1 LGKILTVLVVLV
13 AVAVAVLVTT
23 QVFLSQN
30 WKDLYEKYAPEKEG
44 SLFNQAL
51 KQRDNAYQQRD
62 KTRGDWDADK
72 AAKDQVINTLADELN
87 VRKGTITTLTTD
99 KENQEKRLAELAET
113 AKGLDTS
120 LKSLVT
126 EKDAWRKERDDAMK
140 KAEDLMTMNTD
151 LDTKLRTANS
161 DLAALKET
169 LRQATEEKTAVESKI
184 AWIFQNYHDVKL
196 PQQVPAVPSE
206 KMKGIVTA
214 ADNEAKT
221 ATINLGADDGVV
233 KGMKFLV
240 YNAAGDKYLA
250 TLTVGMVSK
259 NNAAGDL
266 TVIRGSVKAND
277 NVTNRFE

>member
-1 LGKILTVLVVLV
+1 MSTLGKILTVLVVLV
-13 AVAVAVLVTT
+13 SVAVAVLVTT

-30 WKDLYEKYAPEKEG
+30 WKDLYEKEVG
-44 SLFNQAL
+44 LFNQAL
-51 KQRDNAYQQRD
+51 QQRDNAFQQRD

-72 AAKDQVINTLADELN
+72 AAKDQVINTLTDELN

-120 LKSLVT
+120 LKSLVA

-140 KAEDLMTMNTD
+140 KAEDLMTMNSD

-169 LRQATEEKTAVESKI
+169 LRQATEEKAAVESKI
-184 AWIFQNYHDVKL
+184 AWIFQNYQDVKL

-259 NNAAGDL
+259 NSAAGDL

>member
-1 LGKILTVLVVLV
+1 MSTLGKILTVLVVLV
-13 AVAVAVLVTT
+13 SVAVAVLVTT

-30 WKDLYEKYAPEKEG
+30 WKDLYEKEVG
-44 SLFNQAL
+44 LFNQAL
-51 KQRDNAYQQRD
+51 QQRDNAFQQRD

-72 AAKDQVINTLADELN
+72 AAKDQAINTLTDELN

-126 EKDAWRKERDDAMK
+126 EKDSWRKERDDAMK
-140 KAEDLMTMNTD
+140 KAEDLMTMNSE
-151 LDTKLRTANS
+151 LDQQLRVARA

-169 LRQATEEKTAVESKI
+169 LRQATEEKAAVESKI
-184 AWIFQNYHDVKL
+184 AWVLQNYQDVKL

-240 YNAAGDKYLA
+240 YNAATDKYLA

-259 NNAAGDL
+259 NSAAGDL

>member
-1 LGKILTVLVVLV
+1 LSTLGKILTVLVVLV
-13 AVAVAVLVTT
+13 SVAVAVLVTT

-30 WKDLYEKYAPEKEG
+30 WKDLYEKEVG
-44 SLFNQAL
+44 LFNQAL
-51 KQRDNAYQQRD
+51 QQRDNAFQQRD

-72 AAKDQVINTLADELN
+72 AAKDQAINTLTDELN

-126 EKDAWRKERDDAMK
+126 EKDSWRKERDDAMK
-140 KAEDLMTMNTD
+140 KAEDLMTMNSE
-151 LDTKLRTANS
+151 LDQQLRVARA

-169 LRQATEEKTAVESKI
+169 LRQATEEKAAVESKI
-184 AWIFQNYHDVKL
+184 AWVLQNYQDVKL

-240 YNAAGDKYLA
+240 YNAATDKYLA

-259 NNAAGDL
+259 NSAAGDL

>member
-1 LGKILTVLVVLV
+1 LSTLGKILTVLVVLV

-30 WKDLYEKYAPEKEG
+30 WKDLYEKEVG
-44 SLFNQAL
+44 LFNQAL
-51 KQRDNAYQQRD
+51 QQRDSAFQQRD
-62 KTRGDWDADK
+62 KTRGDWDTDK
-72 AAKDQVINTLADELN
+72 AAKDQNINTLTDELN
-87 VRKGTITTLTTD
+87 VRKGAITTLTTE

-140 KAEDLMTMNTD
+140 KSEDLMTMNTD
-151 LDTKLRTANS
+151 LDTRLRV
-161 DLAALKET
+161 ALKDLEALRET
-169 LRQATEEKTAVESKI
+169 LRQATEEKAAVESKI
-184 AWIFQNYHDVKL
+184 AWILQNFHDVKL

-206 KMKGIVTA
+206 MIKGIVTA

-221 ATINLGADDGVV
+221 ATINLGADNGVV

-240 YNAAGDKYLA
+240 YNAAEGKYLA

-259 NNAAGDL
+259 NSAAGDL
-266 TVIRGSVKAND
+266 SVIRGSVKAND

>member
-1 LGKILTVLVVLV
+1 MSTLGKILTVLVVLV
-13 AVAVAVLVTT
+13 SVAVAVLVTT

-30 WKDLYEKYAPEKEG
+30 WKDLYEKEVG
-44 SLFNQAL
+44 LFNQAL
-51 KQRDNAYQQRD
+51 QQRDNAFQQRD

-72 AAKDQVINTLADELN
+72 AAKDQVINTLTDELN

-120 LKSLVT
+120 LKSLIT

-140 KAEDLMTMNTD
+140 KAEDLMTMNSD

-169 LRQATEEKTAVESKI
+169 LRQATEEKAAVESKI
-184 AWIFQNYHDVKL
+184 AWIFQNYQDVKL

-259 NNAAGDL
+259 NSAAGDL

>member
-1 LGKILTVLVVLV
+1 MSTLGKILTVLVALV
-13 AVAVAVLVTT
+13 SVAVAVLVAREF
-23 QVFLSQN
+23 VLGNN
-30 WKDLYEKYAPEKEG
+30 WKYVYEQEVKNYDLALADRDDALGQRNLEKAARDADRAKAQQQVETLTAILATRDGTIATLTNEKESMG
-44 SLFNQAL
+44 
-51 KQRDNAYQQRD
+51 KQ
-62 KTRGDWDADK
+62 
-72 AAKDQVINTLADELN
+72 LAD
-87 VRKGTITTLTTD
+87 
-99 KENQEKRLAELAET
+99 LAAQFT
-113 AKGLDTS
+113 GIKTS
-120 LKSLVT
+120 FESLVR

-140 KAEDLMTMNTD
+140 KAEDLMTMNSE
-151 LDTKLRTANS
+151 LDQQLRVARA

-169 LRQATEEKTAVESKI
+169 LRQATEEKAAVESKI
-184 AWIFQNYHDVKL
+184 AWVLQNYQDVKL

-221 ATINLGADDGVV
+221 ATINLGADNGVV

-240 YNAAGDKYLA
+240 YNAATDKYLA

-259 NNAAGDL
+259 NSAAGDL

>member
-23 QVFLSQN
+23 QVFVMQN
-30 WKDLYEKYAPEKEG
+30 WKAAYEKYAPEKEG
-44 SLFNQAL
+44 SLYNQAL
-51 KQRDNAYQQRD
+51 QQRDSAFQQRD
-62 KTRGDWDADK
+62 KTRGDWDTDK
-72 AAKDQVINTLADELN
+72 AAKDQIINTLTDELN

-151 LDTKLRTANS
+151 LDTRLRV
-161 DLAALKET
+161 ALKDLEALRET
-169 LRQATEEKTAVESKI
+169 LRQATEEKAAVESKI
-184 AWIFQNYHDVKL
+184 AWILQNFHDVKL

-206 KMKGIVTA
+206 MIKGIVTA

-221 ATINLGADDGVV
+221 ATINLGADNGVV

-240 YNAAGDKYLA
+240 YNAAEGKYLA

-259 NNAAGDL
+259 NSAAGDL
-266 TVIRGSVKAND
+266 SVIRGSVKAND

>member
-1 LGKILTVLVVLV
+1 MSTLGKILTVLVVLV

-30 WKDLYEKYAPEKEG
+30 WKDLYEKEVG
-44 SLFNQAL
+44 LFNQAL
-51 KQRDNAYQQRD
+51 QQRDSAFQQRD
-62 KTRGDWDADK
+62 KTRGDWDTDK
-72 AAKDQVINTLADELN
+72 AAKDQIINTLTDELN

-151 LDTKLRTANS
+151 QDTKLRTANS
-161 DLAALKET
+161 DLAACKEM
-169 LRQATEEKTAVESKI
+169 LRQATEEKAAVESKI
-184 AWIFQNYHDVKL
+184 AWILQNFHDVKL

-206 KMKGIVTA
+206 MIKGIVTA

-221 ATINLGADDGVV
+221 ATINLGADNGVV

-240 YNAAGDKYLA
+240 YNAAEGKYLA

-259 NNAAGDL
+259 NSAAGDL

>member
-13 AVAVAVLVTT
+13 SVAVAVLVTT

-30 WKDLYEKYAPEKEG
+30 WKDLYEKEVG
-44 SLFNQAL
+44 LFNQAL
-51 KQRDNAYQQRD
+51 QQRDNAFQQRD

-72 AAKDQVINTLADELN
+72 AAKDQAINTLTDELN

-126 EKDAWRKERDDAMK
+126 EKDSWRKERDDAMK
-140 KAEDLMTMNTD
+140 KAEDLMTMNSE
-151 LDTKLRTANS
+151 LDQQLRVARA

-169 LRQATEEKTAVESKI
+169 LRQATEEKAAVESKI
-184 AWIFQNYHDVKL
+184 AWVLQNYQDVKL

-240 YNAAGDKYLA
+240 YNAATDKYLA

-259 NNAAGDL
+259 NSAAGDL

>member
-1 LGKILTVLVVLV
+1 MSTLGKILTVLVVLV

-30 WKDLYEKYAPEKEG
+30 WKDLYEKEVG
-44 SLFNQAL
+44 LFNQAL
-51 KQRDNAYQQRD
+51 QQRDSAFQQRD
-62 KTRGDWDADK
+62 KTRGDWDTDK
-72 AAKDQVINTLADELN
+72 AAKDQNINTLTDELN
-87 VRKGTITTLTTD
+87 VRKGAITTLTTE

-140 KAEDLMTMNTD
+140 KSEDLMTMNTD
-151 LDTKLRTANS
+151 LDTRLRV
-161 DLAALKET
+161 ALKDLEALRET
-169 LRQATEEKTAVESKI
+169 LRQATEEKAAVESKI
-184 AWIFQNYHDVKL
+184 AWILQNFHDVKL

-206 KMKGIVTA
+206 MIKGIVTA

-221 ATINLGADDGVV
+221 ATINLGADNGVV

-240 YNAAGDKYLA
+240 YNAAEGKYLA

-259 NNAAGDL
+259 NSAAGDL
-266 TVIRGSVKAND
+266 SVIRGSVKAND